1 MGRIRLPHNFTP
13 RPYQQQYF
21 DWYDHGGRNGVW
33 VWHRRAGKDL
43 TGLHQTAKMAIQQLG
58 MYWHCLPT
66 YSQGRKAVWNNFIN
80 GGERL
85 MRAVF
90 PREIVRYPRDF
101 KPQAEMIV
109 ELVNG
114 SMVQIIGSD
123 AIDNIVGTNPRH
135 VTFSEYAL
143 CRPNSY
149 DLVRPILRANGGT
162 ASFISTVR
170 GKNHL
175 WKQYEIAK
183 KTKGW
188 TAAVQTVRDTKLMY
202 PSADDEETMISA
214 EDMMLEEL
222 AAGMPP
228 ELVRQEYLCD
238 WDAALVGSVYGDLL
252 EALIKAERANVEFGH
267 DGDQSFTFWDLGM
280 NDSTSI
286 WVVTIEGERVK
297 LIDHIDNHGKPLSYY
312 CDEIDKRAQE
322 HGLTFRRHFIPHDSA
337 QVSLAARTSI
347 EAQLRE
353 RFGSGTID
361 VVPRYP
367 VLDGVQALRWLLQK
381 DVWIHKRCG
390 IGIEALKQYHYEYD
404 EKRRTFTNR
413 PEHDWSS
420 HCADAARYMAIAI
433 RYVMRLANVERPK
446 RPAPVEQV
454 IQDMGMKVTMNDLW
468 EQHRRDMLARNH
480 RRVG

>member
-1 MGRIRLPHNFTP
+1 MARIRLPHNFIP
-13 RPYQQQYF
+13 RAYQQRYF

-58 MYWHCLPT
+58 IYWHCLPT
-66 YSQGRKAVWNNFIN
+66 YSQGRKAVWNNFTSD
-80 GGERL
+80 GQRL

-90 PREIVRYPRDF
+90 PKEIVKFPREF

-109 ELVNG
+109 ELTNG

-162 ASFISTVR
+162 SSFISTVR

-175 WKQYEIAK
+175 WKQYEISK

-188 TAAVQTVRDTKLMY
+188 YGEIQNVRDTLLKF
-202 PSADDEETMISA
+202 PSASDDGVLIDAETMMA
-214 EDMMLEEL
+214 EEL
-222 AAGMPP
+222 VAGMAP

-252 EALIKAERANVEFGH
+252 EVLIKGGRVTEFGH
-267 DGDQSFTFWDLGM
+267 DGDQAFTFWDLGM

-286 WVVTIEGERVK
+286 WVMAIEGMRLKVVG
-297 LIDHIDNHGKPLSYY
+297 HIENHGKPLSYY
-312 CDEIDKRAQE
+312 SDEVEKIGDDL
-322 HGLTFRRHFIPHDSA
+322 HLTFRKHWIPHDAA
-337 QVSLAARTSI
+337 QVPLAAGTSI

-353 RFGSGTID
+353 RFGAGMIE
-361 VVPRYP
+361 VVPKYP
-367 VLDGVQALRWLLQK
+367 VLDGIQACRWLLQQ
-381 DVWIHKRCG
+381 DIWIHSRCG
-390 IGIEALKQYHYEYD
+390 IGIEAIKQYHYEFD

-420 HCADAARYMAIAI
+420 HCADAARYMAIVI
-433 RYVMRLANVERPK
+433 RHVMKLANRPK
-446 RPAPVEQV
+446 VEAPPPVEEV
-454 IQDMGMKVTMNDLW
+454 IKTMGMKVTLNELWDQHKRDL
-468 EQHRRDMLARNH
+468 LARNH
-480 RRVG
+480 RRIG